1 MRAAGRLLYAG
12 GMGHRP
18 TPPDFARPTA
28 PSLAAALLAF
38 GLSATAWAQAPAP
51 PDPHAAQPERPTVAT
66 HAYTVAPGWIEI
78 EAGSQRQAEGALADR
93 LAVPIV
99 VKIGL
104 SSRLQLGV
112 APGWQ
117 REAQG
122 GGAQAGITDLVVA
135 LKWRLTDD
143 APVIGAFAI
152 QPAVSLPSGSADAG
166 RGSGTMATS
175 VLLVSSRRIGNVSI
189 DLNAGYTRLGGES
202 ASFPRDS
209 TVWAAAAAV
218 PVAGRLGWAAEVFG
232 YPGTSGPAGAP
243 PVVAFLTGPTFALK
257 PSLILDAGAT
267 FDIEGWGGTAIYA
280 GLTWNIGRLWKPRQQ
295 ASHTPGPFASRR
307 AG

>member
-12 GMGHRP
+12 RVRHRP
-18 TPPDFARPTA
+18 PQLDLPRPVTRA
-28 PSLAAALLAF
+28 LAAALLAL
-38 GLSATAWAQAPAP
+38 GLSAPARAQAPP
-51 PDPHAAQPERPTVAT
+51 NPHAAQPERPTVAT
-66 HAYTVAPGWIEI
+66 HAYTVAPGWIEV

-93 LAVPIV
+93 LALPIV

-117 REAQG
+117 REAEG
-122 GGAQAGITDLVVA
+122 GGAQAGVTDLVIA

-152 QPAVSLPSGSADAG
+152 QPGVSLPSGSADAG
-166 RGSGTMATS
+166 RGSGTMAVS

-202 ASFPRDS
+202 ASFPRNS
-209 TVWAAAAAV
+209 TVWAAATAV

-257 PSLILDAGAT
+257 PSLVLDAGT
-267 FDIEGWGGTAIYA
+267 IFDIEGWGGTAIYA

-295 ASHTPGPFASRR
+295 ASHTPGPFAPRR

>member
-1 MRAAGRLLYAG
+1 MRAADRLLYAG
-12 GMGHRP
+12 RVRHRP
-18 TPPDFARPTA
+18 TQLDFPRLVTRP
-28 PSLAAALLAF
+28 LAAALLAL
-38 GLSATAWAQAPAP
+38 GLSAPARAQAPAP
-51 PDPHAAQPERPTVAT
+51 PDPHAAQPQRPTVAT
-66 HAYTVAPGWIEI
+66 HAHTVAPGWIEI

-122 GGAQAGITDLVVA
+122 GGAQAGVTDLIVA

-166 RGSGTMATS
+166 RGSGTMA
-175 VLLVSSRRIGNVSI
+175 VGALVIASRRVGNASI
-189 DLNAGYTRLGGES
+189 DLNAGYRRLGGES
-202 ASFPRDS
+202 ESAPRDS

-257 PSLILDAGAT
+257 PSLVLDAGAT

-280 GLTWNIGRLWKPRQQ
+280 GLTWNIGRLWKPRQ
-295 ASHTPGPFASRR
+295 SPSRTPGPFASRR